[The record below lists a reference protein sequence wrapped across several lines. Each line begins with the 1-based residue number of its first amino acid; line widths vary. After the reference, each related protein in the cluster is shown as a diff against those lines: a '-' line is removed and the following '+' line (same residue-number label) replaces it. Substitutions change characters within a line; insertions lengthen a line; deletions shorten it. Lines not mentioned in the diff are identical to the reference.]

1 MDALFRWALPT
12 VDLSDDEAADGE
24 GAQGERTDRESAEGV
39 GADGGTPDTELPQSL
54 VMRHRDHLSAVTPA
68 CQSMNTGIPSQKKR
82 SGRPQHRLRHYRDRH
97 RAPLLPFRF
106 KWIANRE
113 SLDLLPVLQI
123 LRVQNAT
130 AVLERAS
137 QLQRIVDLITIA
149 LRKGERALVRGNR
162 ERLDFAQGADG
173 AELFVDSSCAGLVC

>member
-1 MDALFRWALPT
+1 
-12 VDLSDDEAADGE
+12 
-24 GAQGERTDRESAEGV
+24 
-39 GADGGTPDTELPQSL
+39 
-54 VMRHRDHLSAVTPA
+54 
-68 CQSMNTGIPSQKKR
+68 MNTAVPSQQKI
-82 SGRPQHRLRHYRDRH
+82 GRAPQHRFATPPRNRH

-149 LRKGERALVRGNR
+149 LRKGERALVRANR

-173 AELFVDSSCAGLVC
+173 AELFVDLAPGLPQFASRHIGELVERLHADEPA